1 MLETSCYIEKK
12 SINSLKLLII
22 SSCSW
27 ISVSWMTDSAVNV
40 INVLKII
47 GALMSDQVLLSLVS
61 TFCAFLN
68 YIFGPSLCQDTGED
82 TL

>member
-1 MLETSCYIEKK
+1 
-12 SINSLKLLII
+12 
-22 SSCSW
+22 
-27 ISVSWMTDSAVNV
+27 MTDSAVNV

-61 TFCAFLN
+61 KFCAFLN